1 MKTAL
6 LFGSSGLVGGHLLNQ
21 LIKDTNYS
29 KIKLFVRL
37 VPEIN
42 DPKVEIIKTD
52 FNNLQNHKEDIK
64 GDDCFFCI
72 GTTKK
77 NSPDKDEYKRVELEI
92 PKEVAQIAK
101 SNLVNS
107 FIFVSALYA
116 NPKSSGEY
124 IRFKG
129 QVEEELKELNFPKLG
144 IMRPSFLIGN
154 RKEKRV
160 SETIGIFVFKLLSPL
175 LLGPL
180 KKMKPIHS
188 EIVASAMIAAT
199 NENLEKNTFESN
211 EIVELVLN

>member
-29 KIKLFVRL
+29 KIKLFVRSDA
-37 VPEIN
+37 EIS

-52 FNNLQNHKEDIK
+52 FNSLENHKEDIK

-72 GTTKK
+72 GTTKH
-77 NSPDKDEYKRVELEI
+77 NSPDKDDYRRVELEI

-129 QVEEELKELNFPKLG
+129 QVEEELKELNFPKLA
-144 IMRPSFLIGN
+144 ILRPSFLLGN

-188 EIVASAMIAAT
+188 ETVAKAMIAVIQ
-199 NENLEKNTFESN
+199 NDIQLFH
-211 EIVELVLN
+211 